1 MRFTAFIITVF
12 YLLLSVSSIAWATN
26 GYNATVPIASL
37 DRQAIEEGFKQALT
51 QVLTNLSGD
60 AQKVQSPEVQSQI
73 GIASRFAA
81 SHNTYNRPTDNT
93 VMLSVIFDST
103 AVNELMKSAGL
114 TLLWQGEKP
123 ALLSWVMINR
133 SEINAPANWGMAATE
148 DFNQEATILAD
159 QAKQKGITLYLPAL
173 DLEERVQFGMLDF
186 NTSDRTKIKA
196 LLDRYGLRHI
206 LMGQVQKK
214 KVEVTIQPPTPAPE
228 ATTAPVAT
236 EGSSSIKMAGSTPT
250 PAAPAVPP
258 PAPIVE
264 IQEKWVGSWRLI
276 TPQGDN
282 KWETKGKD
290 SLEQALREGIN
301 QSLSKLTTES
311 AVKATTNSTQKITG
325 VAEPLEINIL
335 NVRGLQDY
343 ARVMNYLSSLN
354 VVQSAQVQ
362 GTQSGTLRVKVMAI
376 GGLTALDNALSNEG
390 RLQAEIGMNKT
401 YRFVP

>member
-1 MRFTAFIITVF
+1 MRFKAFIITVF
-12 YLLLSVSSIAWATN
+12 YLLLSAFSVAWATN

-51 QVLTNLSGD
+51 QVLSNLSGD
-60 AQKVQSPEVQSQI
+60 AQKVQSPEVQNQI

-148 DFNQEATILAD
+148 DFNQEATILAE
-159 QAKQKGITLYLPAL
+159 QAKVKGITLYLPAL

-186 NTSDRTKIKA
+186 NSSDKTKIKA
-196 LLDRYGLRHI
+196 LLERYGLRHI

-214 KVEVTIQPPTPAPE
+214 KVEVTIQPPAPE
-228 ATTAPVAT
+228 TVTAPVAT
-236 EGSSSIKMAGSTPT
+236 EGTSSIKIAGSTST

-264 IQEKWVGSWRLI
+264 IQEKWVGNWRLI

-311 AVKATTNSTQKITG
+311 AVKATTNSTQKLTG

-343 ARVMNYLSSLN
+343 ARVMSYLSSLN
-354 VVQSAQVQ
+354 AIQSAQVQ
-362 GTQSGTLRVKVMAI
+362 GTQAGTLRVKVMAI
-376 GGLTALDNALSNEG
+376 GGLTALDNALSNDG